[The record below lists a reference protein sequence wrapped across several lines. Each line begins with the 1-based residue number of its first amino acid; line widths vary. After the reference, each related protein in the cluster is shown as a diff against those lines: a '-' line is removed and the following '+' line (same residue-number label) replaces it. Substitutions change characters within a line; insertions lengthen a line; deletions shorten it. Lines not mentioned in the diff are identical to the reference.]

1 MIFQLHEASCPQASL
16 GRGNSGQ
23 DESLSDGPSGAQP
36 LPESLYLPTKAASRV
51 SLGLGQ
57 LLSSSFPRPPFS
69 AQAHNPALHLGLSP
83 RGALRSMF
91 IQPRRRLR
99 RWEMIYLECFRRA
112 LTAAICDFGCKRPK
126 MIDFAPTQESS
137 TRRL

>member
-1 MIFQLHEASCPQASL
+1 MIFQLHKASCPQASL

-23 DESLSDGPSGAQP
+23 AESLSDGPSGAQP

-69 AQAHNPALHLGLSP
+69 AQAHNPRP
-83 RGALRSMF
+83 ALRSKSEGGITIHVYPAEKASTEVGNDLF
-91 IQPRRRLR
+91 RVLSKSSNCC
-99 RWEMIYLECFRRA
+99 YL
-112 LTAAICDFGCKRPK
+112 
-126 MIDFAPTQESS
+126 
-137 TRRL
+137 